1 MWDLGRSNIA
11 RLMVRARVTSIE
23 EVSHFI
29 VFSVAEGFQGVSW
42 TVQSEVVQHVMMGGN
57 PKNEE

>member
-1 MWDLGRSNIA
+1 MWDSGRSNIA

-29 VFSVAEGFQGVSW
+29 VFSVAEGFQGVS
-42 TVQSEVVQHVMMGGN
+42 
-57 PKNEE
+57 